1 MIRTFGNRETEKI
14 FYQQFSLK
22 YPLEI
27 QKVALRKLMLI
38 DNADGIN
45 DLRVPPA
52 NHLEKLKGKRIGQ
65 YSIRI
70 SRQYRICFSVSAT
83 NDFFDVEIIDYHS

>member
-52 NHLEKLKGKRIGQ
+52 NHLEKLKGKRISQ

-70 SRQYRICFSVSAT
+70 NRQYRICF
-83 NDFFDVEIIDYHS
+83 

>member
-45 DLRVPPA
+45 DLRIPPA

-70 SRQYRICFSVSAT
+70 NRQYRICFSVSAT
-83 NDFFDVEIIDYHS
+83 NFFDIEIIDYHS

>member
-45 DLRVPPA
+45 DLRIPPA

-65 YSIRI
+65 
-70 SRQYRICFSVSAT
+70 
-83 NDFFDVEIIDYHS
+83 

>member
-70 SRQYRICFSVSAT
+70 NRQYRIYFSVSAT
-83 NDFFDVEIIDYHS
+83 NFFDIEIIDYHS

>member
-65 YSIRI
+65 YSIQI
-70 SRQYRICFSVSAT
+70 NRQYRICFLVSAT
-83 NDFFDVEIIDYHS
+83 NDFLMLKL

>member
-1 MIRTFGNRETEKI
+1 MIRTLGNREAEKI

-27 QKVALRKLMLI
+27 QKVALRKLMMI

-45 DLRVPPA
+45 DLKVPPA

-83 NDFFDVEIIDYHS
+83 NFFDIEIIDYHS

>member
-1 MIRTFGNRETEKI
+1 MIRTFGNRETKKI

-27 QKVALRKLMLI
+27 QKVALRKLMMI

-70 SRQYRICFSVSAT
+70 NRQCLICFSVSAT

>member
-70 SRQYRICFSVSAT
+70 NRQYRICF
-83 NDFFDVEIIDYHS
+83 FGECYELF

>member
-70 SRQYRICFSVSAT
+70 NRQYRIFFSVSAT
-83 NDFFDVEIIDYHS
+83 NFFDIEIIDYHS